1 MRFAIYGTGA
11 VGGYYGARLVQAGE
25 DVVFIARGA
34 NLHALKTSGLRV
46 DSVFGNLHLP
56 VVQASDNPAG
66 VGVVDVIISGVKTF
80 QVAET
85 AEAMR
90 PMVGPET
97 MVITTQN
104 GVDSPQKYGEILGM
118 QHVLGATVKL
128 FTMLTEPG
136 HIVHA
141 GGPGTFV
148 FGEFGQTTSA
158 RAERLLAVFQ
168 RCQGVAPA
176 VSPDIVAEL
185 WSKEILIGGFAGV
198 GCVTRAPIG
207 ISRALPETRA
217 LVENIMREIYEVAVA
232 RGVNL
237 PTDTVQKC
245 MEYADA
251 QNPANT
257 SSTQRDVIAGR
268 PSEWDSI
275 IGAVLRMGR
284 EAGLSLPTLS
294 TVYAAVLPQDLRAR
308 GEVQFDS

>member
-1 MRFAIYGTGA
+1 MKIAIYGAGA

-25 DVVFIARGA
+25 DVTFIARGA
-34 NLHALKTSGLRV
+34 NLQALKTSGLRL

-56 VVQASDNPAG
+56 VVQATDNPAG
-66 VGVVDVIISGVKTF
+66 VGRVDVIISGVKTF
-80 QVAET
+80 QVTESAQ
-85 AEAMR
+85 AMR

-104 GVDSPQKYGEILGM
+104 GVDSPDKYAEVLGG
-118 QHVLGATVKL
+118 QHVLAATVKL
-128 FTMLTEPG
+128 FTLLAEPG

-141 GGPGTFV
+141 GGPATFV
-148 FGEFGQTTSA
+148 FGEFGQATSE
-158 RAERLLAVFQ
+158 RAQRLLAVLQ

-185 WSKEILIGGFAGV
+185 WSKQVLIGGFAGV
-198 GCVTRAPIG
+198 GCITRAPIG
-207 ISRALPETRA
+207 VSRSLPETRA

-237 PTDTVQKC
+237 PADTVQKC

-268 PSEWDSI
+268 PSEWESI
-275 IGAVLRMGR
+275 IGAVLRMGQQ
-284 EAGLSLPTLS
+284 AGLALPTLT
-294 TVYAAVLPQDLRAR
+294 TVYAAVLPQELRAR
-308 GEVQFDS
+308 GEVQFE

>member
-1 MRFAIYGTGA
+1 MKIAIYGAGA

-25 DVVFIARGA
+25 DVTFIARGA
-34 NLHALKTSGLRV
+34 NLQALKTGGLRL

-56 VVQASDNPAG
+56 VVQATDNPAG
-66 VGVVDVIISGVKTF
+66 VGRVDVIISGVKTF
-80 QVAET
+80 QVTESAQ
-85 AEAMR
+85 AMR

-104 GVDSPQKYGEILGM
+104 GVDSPDKYAEVLGS

-128 FTMLTEPG
+128 FTLLAEPG

-141 GGPGTFV
+141 GGPATFV
-148 FGEFGQTTSA
+148 FGEFGRPTSE
-158 RAERLLAVFQ
+158 RAQRLLAVLQ

-185 WSKEILIGGFAGV
+185 WSKQVLIGGFAGV
-198 GCVTRAPIG
+198 GCITRAPIG
-207 ISRALPETRA
+207 VSRSLPETRA

-237 PTDTVQKC
+237 PADTVQKC

-268 PSEWDSI
+268 PSEWESI
-275 IGAVLRMGR
+275 IGAVLRMGQQ
-284 EAGLSLPTLS
+284 AGLALPTLT
-294 TVYAAVLPQDLRAR
+294 TVYAAVLPQELRAR
-308 GEVQFDS
+308 GEVQFE

>member
-1 MRFAIYGTGA
+1 MKIAIYGAGA

-25 DVVFIARGA
+25 DVTFIARGA
-34 NLHALKTSGLRV
+34 NLQALKTSGLRL

-56 VVQASDNPAG
+56 VVQATDNPAG
-66 VGVVDVIISGVKTF
+66 VGRVDVIISGVKTF
-80 QVAET
+80 QVTESAQ
-85 AEAMR
+85 AMR

-104 GVDSPQKYGEILGM
+104 GVDSPDKYAEVLGG

-128 FTMLTEPG
+128 FTLLAEPG

-141 GGPGTFV
+141 GGPATFV
-148 FGEFGQTTSA
+148 FGEFGRPTSE
-158 RAERLLAVFQ
+158 RAQRLLAVLQ

-185 WSKEILIGGFAGV
+185 WSKQVLIGGFAGV
-198 GCVTRAPIG
+198 GCITRAPIG
-207 ISRALPETRA
+207 VSRSLPETRA

-237 PTDTVQKC
+237 PADTVQKC

-268 PSEWDSI
+268 PSEWESI
-275 IGAVLRMGR
+275 IGAVLRMGQQ
-284 EAGLSLPTLS
+284 AGLALPTLT
-294 TVYAAVLPQDLRAR
+294 TVYAAVLPQELRAR
-308 GEVQFDS
+308 GEVQFE